1 MKKNSEQLLETLKK
15 YTNIITFIKGSPD
28 PDAIASSLA
37 IKTICESLGI
47 KNTIHAEK
55 KISLPQN
62 KALVQTLDIPVKF
75 SFPQDLSRFNAYMVF
90 DHQSA
95 QINVSSTNNIPCAVH
110 IDHHDKIND
119 LNRCDFR
126 LIMTDAGSTSSIIAL
141 LLKEMDID
149 INRQTM
155 TRICTA
161 LLYGIETDTDGYSHA
176 GTMDY
181 EAIDFLS
188 SYSDMSLIKKIS
200 SIPLSKKTVSLL
212 WKAMENLHLY
222 KDWLMTGIGFIPES
236 NRDSIAIIADFLT
249 KREEASVIIVFA
261 AIEKSNG
268 KGLVLDAS
276 LRSKKDT
283 TNLNAIIK
291 EITSEGGARKYKGA
305 FQIDMNY
312 FSDCP
317 DKNLLWKLITLTTID
332 VLQKRRDDIYIT
344 EIKRHYLRIKDK
356 FFGFMQK

>member
-15 YTNIITFIKGSPD
+15 HANIITFIKGSPD

-37 IKTICESLGI
+37 IKTICESLEI
-47 KNTIHAEK
+47 KNSIYAEK
-55 KISLPQN
+55 KIPLPQN
-62 KALVQTLDIPVKF
+62 KALVQILDIPVKF

-95 QINVSSTNNIPCAVH
+95 QINILSPDIPCAVH

-119 LNRCDFR
+119 VNHCDFR
-126 LIMTDAGSTSSIIAL
+126 LIMTEAGSTSSIIAL
-141 LLKEMDID
+141 LLKEME
-149 INRQTM
+149 INISRQEM

-176 GTMDY
+176 GKIDY
-181 EAIDFLS
+181 AAIDFLS

-291 EITSEGGARKYKGA
+291 EITSEGGARRYKGA

-312 FSDCP
+312 FSNCP
-317 DKNLLWKLITLTTID
+317 DKNLLWKIISLTTID

-344 EIKRHYLRIKDK
+344 EIKRYY
-356 FFGFMQK
+356 